1 MPSIRHHR
9 RHHTWPQCGSEL
21 FMREPRGLEIHVSKL
36 GGGPTAYIP
45 LSFQQAVAAPLSTEE
60 LLCDDMGMPE
70 ISRQPKRMP
79 RLWFRSST
87 KGRNDQSS
95 LPGSSGQTKQ
105 AYRSVLRR
113 LTRRPPLNKTRSLV
127 VVPSNMR
134 SDDPYIV
141 SGLVAPRN
149 LAKQAGFSDTGRLS
163 DGLYGPLIIHGPATA
178 DYDVDLG
185 PIFMTDWYH
194 QSAFIL
200 WAQSGMYGGFPV
212 RHNAVAP
219 NGLINS
225 TKNTFP
231 CDDSDDPACL
241 GTGKRSETVIQK
253 GKKYRLRLLDAQAD
267 G

>member
-45 LSFQQAVAAPLSTEE
+45 LSFQQAVAAPLSTEG

-70 ISRQPKRMP
+70 LSRQPKRMP

-141 SGLVAPRN
+141 SGLVAPQN
-149 LAKQAGFSDTGRLS
+149 LAKQAGFSDTGRVRS
-163 DGLYGPLIIHGPATA
+163 SVAKADAARFVGERRHRRCHSEQPRAWRKPSAT
-178 DYDVDLG
+178 
-185 PIFMTDWYH
+185 
-194 QSAFIL
+194 L
-200 WAQSGMYGGFPV
+200 WTLQE
-212 RHNAVAP
+212 H
-219 NGLINS
+219 
-225 TKNTFP
+225 
-231 CDDSDDPACL
+231 
-241 GTGKRSETVIQK
+241 EE
-253 GKKYRLRLLDAQAD
+253 
-267 G
+267 